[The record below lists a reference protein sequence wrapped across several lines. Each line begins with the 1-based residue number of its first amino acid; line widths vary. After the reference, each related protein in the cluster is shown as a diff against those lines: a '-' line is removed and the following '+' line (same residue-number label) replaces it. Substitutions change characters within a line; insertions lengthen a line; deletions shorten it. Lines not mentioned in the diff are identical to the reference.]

1 MHLLQAV
8 TQSCDSLF
16 SLFAP
21 GLQLTCLPRVVHPR
35 RECSANVVH
44 LHQSPMKFGQT
55 SSSVQS
61 KEKVNCRCLASHGV
75 RLTCSALGRVHAV
88 NVRGVFFAARGS
100 WLSGQELRRLVY
112 WLFIAPLAL
121 SDFASDH
128 TVSGQLSMTLL
139 ALAALLGVQ
148 AEDHRMPLAIP
159 QGAGSAHSDMPTWIR
174 DVQLLHLASEA
185 LQYWHGTSR
194 RWHLDYKF

>member
-1 MHLLQAV
+1 MHLLRAV

-61 KEKVNCRCLASHGV
+61 KQKVNCRCLASHGV

-88 NVRGVFFAARGS
+88 NVRGVSCR
-100 WLSGQELRRLVY
+100 QR
-112 WLFIAPLAL
+112 
-121 SDFASDH
+121 
-128 TVSGQLSMTLL
+128 LL
-139 ALAALLGVQ
+139 AKRPGAQEVGLLAVYCSTGSQRFRKRPHRFGAAEHDALGSCSV
-148 AEDHRMPLAIP
+148 AWSAGGRHRMPLAIP

-174 DVQLLHLASEA
+174 DVRLLQLASEA